1 MIYELRIY
9 RCVPWLRRKLG
20 QDRWLDA
27 FTLLG
32 KLGQVGVSPHSTP
45 LAPRPAGLFL
55 GSRVPRSTDTRPVG
69 RMAMLE
75 TTTLLVVASPSPPG
89 EIAPPGGFFFGA
101 QLPRDRNVNARG
113 AGKEPLAAV

>member
-55 GSRVPRSTDTRPVG
+55 GSRVPRSTRQIL
-69 RMAMLE
+69 A
-75 TTTLLVVASPSPPG
+75 
-89 EIAPPGGFFFGA
+89 
-101 QLPRDRNVNARG
+101 
-113 AGKEPLAAV
+113 PLAEWPCSRQQPSL